1 MMSSSVKQGRT
12 LNDIANELRFAAE
25 DMRIN
30 NLSLEEMEKR
40 YSHMIKFLDY
50 LDETEP
56 GFKEE
61 CEMKANELA
70 QQRFFKN
77 HGFQ

>member
-1 MMSSSVKQGRT
+1 MTDSSSKQGRT
-12 LNDIANELRFAAE
+12 LSDIANELRFAAE

-30 NLSLEEMEKR
+30 NLSAEEMEKR

-56 GFKEE
+56 GFKEK
-61 CEMKANELA
+61 CEMKAHELA
-70 QQRFFKN
+70 KQRFFKN
-77 HGFQ
+77 RGIQ